1 MRLQFYLYFAGLI
14 LSVIL
19 AALLLMQSNKSASS
33 LPEAWIKTRSFKK
46 FHLSI
51 WFLISY
57 LFVNLISELIA
68 IYLASNKVYNCFI
81 YSIGQT
87 IYFLF
92 FLCFLYL
99 YTNKNWKKY
108 AYFILYVTLVA
119 HLVWGG
125 YYHPRSI
132 MSVEYTLLLN
142 GIFFIACLFHLT
154 DLLMSPKSDHFKFQ
168 LKINLI
174 FLIYSLVATIA
185 ATHWKSADKN
195 NIYADFAFQLQF
207 SNAVLLYYIISF
219 FLLLEIIKLRKKEV
233 KNA

>member
-1 MRLQFYLYFAGLI
+1 MPLQYYIYFAGLI

-19 AALLLMQSNKSASS
+19 AALLLLESNKSVSK
-33 LPEAWIKTRSFKK
+33 LPEAWRKTRPFKK
-46 FHLSI
+46 FRLSI
-51 WFLISY
+51 WFLMSY

-68 IYLASNKVYNCFI
+68 MYLASNHMYNCFI

-92 FLCFLYL
+92 FLFFLYL
-99 YTNKNWKKY
+99 YTNKSWKKF
-108 AYFILYVTLVA
+108 AYFILYATLVG

-132 MSVEYTLLLN
+132 MSVEYSLLLN
-142 GIFFIACLFHLT
+142 GVFFISCLFHLT

-168 LKINLI
+168 LKINFI
-174 FLIYSLVATIA
+174 FLIYSLLGTIA
-185 ATHWKSADKN
+185 ATHWMYAD
-195 NIYADFAFQLQF
+195 IYADFSFQLQF
-207 SNAVLLYYIISF
+207 SNAVLFYYVISLI
-219 FLLLEIIKLRKKEV
+219 LLLEILKLRKKEV